1 MPNGNELAFC
11 FRGRASL
18 ELEAVAILS
27 RHLGVF
33 EHPQQVCSRPAWRGQ
48 SKRRAPQLGIYKAR
62 LIEESQFFDLPPAFD

>member
-1 MPNGNELAFC
+1 MPNGNELAFR
-11 FRGRASL
+11 FRGRAPL
-18 ELEAVAILS
+18 ELEAVAIFS

-62 LIEESQFFDLPPAFD
+62 LMEKITIF